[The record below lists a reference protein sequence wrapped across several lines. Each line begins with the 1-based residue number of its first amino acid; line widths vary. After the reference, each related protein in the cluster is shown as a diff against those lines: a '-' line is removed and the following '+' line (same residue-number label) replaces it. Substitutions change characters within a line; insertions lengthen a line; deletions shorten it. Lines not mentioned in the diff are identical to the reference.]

1 MLICRN
7 AEGVHGQRK
16 VGNLWLRALMRFS
29 VHSTLSRNFFHP
41 TNKLTCLLSWEAIR
55 GLHARGGRS
64 HFFRLRLRSCS
75 KIFESGSGN
84 ISNFSIWLLFT
95 LRLPSIQP
103 KSTHVFSLEMT
114 AQTFFRN
121 DRTNSCCCRNRKVTP
136 DPVSSEISDPVLL
149 VGYFAFQS
157 KGRKFD
163 NCFFW
168 CALCKLKLSD

>member
-114 AQTFFRN
+114 AQTPVAAEIEKWLRIRCQAKFLTRYCLSVILRFRVKEESLTIAFFDVR
-121 DRTNSCCCRNRKVTP
+121 C
-136 DPVSSEISDPVLL
+136 VS
-149 VGYFAFQS
+149 
-157 KGRKFD
+157 
-163 NCFFW
+163 W
-168 CALCKLKLSD
+168 